1 VFGVKPSLLAKYQ
14 RNAERALNCDWTLS
28 YDFVLDDDREVR

>member
-1 VFGVKPSLLAKYQ
+1 LLAKYQ
-14 RNAERALNCDWTLS
+14 RNADPALSCDWILS